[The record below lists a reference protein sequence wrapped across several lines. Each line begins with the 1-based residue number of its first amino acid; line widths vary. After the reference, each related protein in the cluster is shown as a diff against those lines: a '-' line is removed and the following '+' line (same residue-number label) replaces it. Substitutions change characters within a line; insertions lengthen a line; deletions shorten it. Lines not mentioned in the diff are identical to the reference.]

1 MDISFSDFD
10 FVSILKDKIVDQNSK
25 ILLFVNKFYAKIY
38 LSINFEDSEWHDLG
52 SGELGI
58 EIKSFLKPL
67 IKQRRVLILEST
79 LKDLSLDKPKFEE
92 AKEITALKILD
103 EWIKVSVSLTTGGRT
118 GEVSSRTKN
127 KVMYDAAWRCQFLG
141 CGIDLRDHLTS
152 RVSGNYSYYAHIVA
166 SSEDGPRG
174 NSDSLKLVD
183 EPTNIM
189 LLCDKCHRLID
200 KIAPQDYS
208 VETLRE
214 MREKNVH
221 EVKRLLNCLKF
232 PEADALVIGGKIE
245 GQSFIFNNLDA
256 EEAMWQKEIR
266 NYTQPQRVLK
276 NPDYFCASSNPQ
288 YWSNIFQL
296 LKSEDF
302 PIIKKLLNR
311 AGSDSN
317 PKPLAIFPLH
327 GMSLL
332 ILSGRI
338 IGDASSVIL
347 FQYHRQQINNKGKQ
361 WAWPDVQEPKI
372 DKFKVKIH
380 KDKNDSDD
388 EALLLIN
395 ITAKIPRE
403 ELPISLFDKKFVLPT
418 IEVTLDDCSINA
430 ISHPKDLEL
439 LGEAIDDVY
448 RKIQDEWRL
457 QKVHLIMIAPTTA
470 CVRLGQKMQAR
481 HHADFILYERKPD
494 CGGKGPFEPTIQIS
508 PTKVILVRNGDELE
522 IT

>member
-1 MDISFSDFD
+1 MTISFNDSE
-10 FVSILKDKIVDQNSK
+10 FVSILKDKIDDQNSRV
-25 ILLFVNKFYAKIY
+25 LLFVNKFYAKIY
-38 LSINFEDSEWHDLG
+38 LSINFEENEWQDLG
-52 SGELGI
+52 FGELGL

-67 IKQRRVLILEST
+67 IKKRRVLILEST
-79 LKDLSLDKPKFEE
+79 LKDLSLEKPKFEE
-92 AKEITALKILD
+92 AKVITVLKTLD
-103 EWIKVSVSLTTGGRT
+103 EWIKVSISLTVGGRT
-118 GEVSSRTKN
+118 GEVSTRTKN

-152 RVSGNYSYYAHIVA
+152 STSGNYSYYAHIVA
-166 SSEDGPRG
+166 SSEEGPRG
-174 NSDSLKLVD
+174 NSDSVKLAD
-183 EPTNIM
+183 DPTNIM

-200 KIAPQDYS
+200 KIAPHDYS
-208 VETLRE
+208 EKMLRE
-214 MREKNVH
+214 MREKNVN
-221 EVKRLLNCLKF
+221 EVKRLLNCLAF
-232 PEADALVIGGKIE
+232 PEADALVIGGKVE
-245 GQSFIFNNLDA
+245 GQSFIFNSIDA

-266 NYTQPQRVLK
+266 NHAQPQRILQ
-276 NPDYFCASSNPQ
+276 NPDYFCASSNPT

-296 LKSEDF
+296 LKTEDF
-302 PIIKKLLNR
+302 PFIKKLLNR

-317 PKPLAIFPLH
+317 PRPLVIFPLH
-327 GMSLL
+327 GMSIL

-361 WAWPDVQEPKI
+361 WAWPDVPEPKN
-372 DKFKVKIH
+372 DKFKLKIH
-380 KDKNDSDD
+380 KDKNDSDV

-395 ITAKIPRE
+395 ITAKIPGN
-403 ELPISLFDKKFVLPT
+403 ELPKSLFDKNFVLPT

-430 ISHPKDLEL
+430 ISHQKDLEL
-439 LGEAIDDVY
+439 LGTVIDEAY

-481 HHADFILYERKPD
+481 HHADFILYERTPG
-494 CGGKGPFEPTIQIS
+494 CGGKGAFEPTIQIS
-508 PTKVILVRNGDELE
+508 STKVTLVKNGDELD